1 MTTVNG
7 KVEIGPG
14 RAPSQLT
21 RGKSYVRVRVADM
34 VTTSAGILMLPVVG
48 DPTPLEA
55 DGSFSIVVD
64 PIPQG
69 YAHIFEFVVDEG
81 RYLSPPIVKRV
92 PASGTVELSELED
105 MLPVG
110 GPQFAEPA
118 WAAEVKA
125 ARDDVE
131 SVVAEVPELVQTT
144 VTADIAGRD
153 LVEAGAYF
161 PAEAVGGFMGENG
174 RATDLLVD
182 ANGDVIPSTIQRWA
196 PRLAEAGG
204 FLSGAVESQW
214 YGGGFTGENGRA
226 TELTV
231 DLSGDVPPEIIQR
244 WYARATP
251 PTQVNMD
258 MIRSGPD
265 ILCVGDSLTA
275 AGGIANRLATLTG
288 RTVRNMGVGGETTT
302 TILARLG
309 VWPFLMSPAGM
320 VIPASGSV
328 DVTFASWY
336 HSGGSNAWPLLQGD
350 GVAGDD
356 LWGTVA
362 GVRVKLSIRYKD
374 PNVASNLH
382 GPLDVYQLTRAAAGA
397 EVVLKRPEPFIPEY
411 GMARAGDIILAW
423 LGQNGPGDDPTYA
436 GFQALEQW
444 TKKADDRFLFMSKPT
459 GDNTGWTDFEKK
471 MADRWGRRY
480 LNVRRF
486 LIDEALALLDLT
498 PTSTDLADIAAGR
511 VPTQLRTD
519 AVHHTAAAQQ
529 AIAEWLVYPR
539 MRELE
544 MI

>member
-1 MTTVNG
+1 MTTINVD
-7 KVEIGPG
+7 VRIGGGQP
-14 RAPSQLT
+14 PSSGG
-21 RGKSYVRVRVADM
+21 RGKSYVLYAPRTVVN
-34 VTTSAGILMLPVVG
+34 TSAGKTIVPVPDRVELDPASGTATVTLDALPAE
-48 DPTPLEA
+48 TPYVFQFEV
-55 DGSFSIVVD
+55 DNGYWKSSEIVA
-64 PIPQG
+64 I
-69 YAHIFEFVVDEG
+69 
-81 RYLSPPIVKRV
+81 V
-92 PASGTVELSELED
+92 PASGTHKLADLVVLGD
-105 MLPVG
+105 DFTP
-110 GPQFAEPA
+110 PA
-118 WAAEVKA
+118 WYSKVLTAQQVVEDAAAEI
-125 ARDDVE
+125 
-131 SVVAEVPELVQTT
+131 PELVADA
-144 VTADIAGRD
+144 VTQDIAGRD
-153 LVEAGAYF
+153 LVDAANGF
-161 PAEAVGGFMGENG
+161 PASAAGGFMGENG

-182 ANGDVIPSTIQRWA
+182 VNGDVIPETITRWA
-196 PRLAEAGG
+196 PRIGAAGG
-204 FLSGAVESQW
+204 FLSGLVESPW
-214 YGGGFTGENGRA
+214 YGGGFVGENGRA
-226 TELTV
+226 TELSV

-251 PTQVNMD
+251 PTQLNMD

-275 AGGIANRLATLTG
+275 AGGVANRLATLTG

-362 GVRVKLSIRYKD
+362 GVRVKLSIRVKD
-374 PNVASNLH
+374 SAVAYPSH
-382 GPLDVYQLTRAAAGA
+382 GAGDIYQLTRDGSGSAIT
-397 EVVLKRPEPFIPEY
+397 LKRPEPFMPEY
-411 GMARAGDIILAW
+411 GQARAGDKILAW
-423 LGQNGPGDDPTYA
+423 LGQNGPSDDATYA

-444 TKKADDRFLFMSKPT
+444 TKKADSQFLFMTKPT
-459 GDNTGWTDFEKK
+459 GDNTGWTDFEKR

-486 LIDEALALLDLT
+486 LIDDALPLLGLT

-519 AVHHTAAAQQ
+519 SVHHTAAAQQ
-529 AIAEWLVYPR
+529 AIADWLVYPR